1 MSNILLIAINAFKC
15 YNIVNE
21 NMRGIFMTQN
31 ELCEFFAEN
40 GISVD
45 EYQSAYTHSDE
56 NYVYID
62 ALDSIYD
69 LGGIQHP
76 NDNCGEYYRLDAAKK
91 YCYSNANRYLATNT
105 SGAQVRIATDASKV
119 FVSVTLNGN
128 GNGMHHFT
136 DRGVYG
142 VDFYQ
147 GVGKG
152 REYVGGVMVTFAVDI
167 NKNEGV
173 LALKEGVKE
182 FYINLPLY
190 EGVKKVEIGFPHGS
204 RISRPMPRENGT
216 VCFYGSS
223 ITQGGCAGRPGN
235 MYSHILCRQLDCN
248 NMNLGFSGSARG
260 EQAVA
265 NYIASRHIDA
275 FVMDF
280 VFNTLT
286 VGELEYTHE
295 KFYKTVRTAHPD
307 IPVIFVTHPYYGE
320 ATALDR
326 ERVRVVFETYTR
338 AKENGENVW
347 FVDSESFFPHE
358 MRDLFAVDNLHPND
372 LGNYF
377 MAKAIYPTLKKALEG

>member
-1 MSNILLIAINAFKC
+1 
-15 YNIVNE
+15 
-21 NMRGIFMTQN
+21 MTQN
-31 ELCEFFAEN
+31 DLNTHFAEN
-40 GISVD
+40 SVSAD
-45 EYQSAYTHSDE
+45 EYKSNYVRTDE

-62 ALDSIYD
+62 ALDPIYD
-69 LGGIQHP
+69 LGGITHP
-76 NDNCGEYYRLDAAKK
+76 NENCGEYYRLDASAKHL
-91 YCYSNANRYLATNT
+91 YSAANRYLAANT
-105 SGAQVRIATDASKV
+105 SGAQVRIATDAAKV

-147 GVGKG
+147 GVGTE

-167 NKNEGV
+167 HRNEGV
-173 LALKEGVKE
+173 LALNDGIKE

-190 EGVKKVEIGFPHGS
+190 EGVKKVEIGFPHDS
-204 RISRPMPRENGT
+204 RIARPLPRENGT

-265 NYIASRHIDA
+265 MYIASRKPDA

-286 VGELEYTHE
+286 VGELQYTHYP
-295 KFYKTVRTAHPD
+295 FYRTVRNAHPD
-307 IPVIFVTHPYYGE
+307 IPVVFVTHPYYGE
-320 ATALDR
+320 ATQRDR
-326 ERVRVVFETYTR
+326 DRAAVVFETYTK
-338 AKENGENVW
+338 AKQDGENVW
-347 FVDSESFFPHE
+347 FVDSEGFFPHE

-377 MAKAIYPTLKKALEG
+377 MAKAIYPTLKKALCEK

>member
-1 MSNILLIAINAFKC
+1 
-15 YNIVNE
+15 
-21 NMRGIFMTQN
+21 MTQQALN
-31 ELCEFFAEN
+31 DFFAAN
-40 GISVD
+40 CVFAD
-45 EYQSAYTHSDE
+45 EYQSVYARADGD
-56 NYVYID
+56 YVYID
-62 ALDSIYD
+62 ALDPIYD
-69 LGGIQHP
+69 LGGIKHP
-76 NDNCGEYYRLDAAKK
+76 NENCGEYYRLDASKK
-91 YCYSNANRYLATNT
+91 YCYSNANRYLASNT
-105 SGAQVRIATDASKV
+105 SGAQVRVATDASKV
-119 FVSVTLNGN
+119 FVSVTLHGN

-147 GVGKG
+147 GIG
-152 REYVGGVMVTFAVDI
+152 RQRDYVGGVMVTFAVDV

-173 LALKEGVKE
+173 LALREGIKE

-204 RISRPMPRENGT
+204 RICRPMPRENGT

-248 NMNLGFSGSARG
+248 NMNMGFSGSARG

-265 NYIASRHIDA
+265 MYIASRPIDA
-275 FVMDF
+275 FVMDY

-286 VGELEYTHE
+286 VGELEYTHYA
-295 KFYKTVRTAHPD
+295 FYKTVRNAHPD
-307 IPVIFVTHPYYGE
+307 IPVIFVTHPYYAE
-320 ATALDR
+320 ATERDR
-326 ERVRVVFETYTR
+326 QRVGVVFDTYNR
-338 AKENGENVW
+338 ALADGENVL

-372 LGNYF
+372 LGNYY
-377 MAKAIYPTLKKALEG
+377 MAKAIYPALKKALEK

>member
-1 MSNILLIAINAFKC
+1 
-15 YNIVNE
+15 
-21 NMRGIFMTQN
+21 MTQQD
-31 ELCEFFAEN
+31 LDLLFAQN
-40 GISVD
+40 GVSAE
-45 EYQSAYTHSDE
+45 EYAGAYVRSDE
-56 NYVYID
+56 KYIYID
-62 ALDSIYD
+62 ALDPIYD
-69 LGGIQHP
+69 LGGITHP
-76 NDNCGEYYRLDAAKK
+76 CDNNGEYYRLDASKK
-91 YCYSNANRYLATNT
+91 YLYSNANRYLATNT
-105 SGAQVRIATDASKV
+105 SGAQVRIATDAPHV
-119 FVSVTLNGN
+119 FVSVTLCGN

-142 VDFYQ
+142 VDFYR
-147 GVGKG
+147 GVG
-152 REYVGGVMVTFAVDI
+152 RQRDYVGGVMVTFANDI

-173 LALKEGVKE
+173 IELGEGVKE

-190 EGVKKVEIGFPHGS
+190 EGVKKVEIGFPRGS
-204 RISRPMPRENGT
+204 RICKPLPRENGT

-260 EQAVA
+260 EQAIA
-265 NYIASRHIDA
+265 MYIASRHIDA

-286 VGELEYTHE
+286 VGELAYTHYP
-295 KFYKTVRTAHPD
+295 FYKTVRNAHPD
-307 IPVIFVTHPYYGE
+307 IPVIFVTQPYYGE
-320 ATALDR
+320 AT
-326 ERVRVVFETYTR
+326 ERDIARKQVVLETYEK
-338 AKENGENVW
+338 ALADGENVY

-377 MAKAIYPTLKKALEG
+377 MAKAIYPTLKKALDK